1 MAGDVSIGRLVL
13 DVPGLRREQAA
24 RLAEQIGVG
33 LAGMSG
39 EFDMISVTVDEADP
53 DRLASRILVALLQ
66 RIG

>member
-13 DVPGLRREQAA
+13 DVPGLGREQAA
-24 RLAEQIGVG
+24 RLAEQIGAG

-39 EFDMISVTVDEADP
+39 EFDMLSVTVDEGDP
-53 DRLASRILVALLQ
+53 DRLASRILVALRQ